1 MTTSA
6 ISTAPARITVAGMA
20 GDLYGGP
27 DGRSPLVLLGGL
39 TYGRAIWR
47 PVLSQLGRID
57 PGRQVL
63 VLDLPGHG
71 DSPDR
76 LPHTVEH
83 SALLV
88 RDAVAEAGLGTP
100 VLVGHSMSGGIA
112 SMYAAQ
118 YPASGV
124 INVDAPPDLAT
135 FTQMLRAVIDE
146 HHGDLLATWA
156 TIERGFRTDLLS
168 PEMRQFVARHSRPS
182 AELLSSYWAETLAMS
197 ADQASA
203 MVSAAVDAI
212 TAANIPYLL
221 VLGSEMSPDTA
232 AWMRDKA
239 SHATVELWAG
249 SGHFPHLK
257 HPARFAERLAAT
269 A

>member
-47 PVLSQLGRID
+47 PVLSHLGRID

-71 DSPDR
+71 DSPGQ

-135 FTQMLRAVIDE
+135 FVLMLRAVIDE
-146 HHGDLLATWA
+146 HDGDLLATWA

-182 AELLSSYWAETLAMS
+182 AELLASYWAETMAMS
-197 ADQASA
+197 ADQAAA
-203 MVSAAVDAI
+203 MVGAAVDAV
-212 TAANIPYLL
+212 TAAKIPYLL

-257 HPARFAERLAAT
+257 HPARFAGRLAAT